1 MSALLNVADVDAGY
15 GDFQAL
21 FGIDLVVDEGE
32 LLALVGAN
40 GAGKST
46 LLRTIVGALK
56 PFGGTVR
63 FAGEDVT
70 AEPDIRRARKG
81 IGLVPEG
88 RRLFPS
94 LTVEENLQV
103 GAATGRK
110 GPWDLAKV
118 YEAMP
123 LVADRRTRR
132 AARLSGGE
140 QQAVAIGRALMGNP
154 RLLLLDEVS
163 LGLAP
168 LVVDQLYTALPG
180 IRAERHDGGPRRT
193 GPQPHARRGGP
204 YRLRP
209 GRAHRAHRAR
219 RPAHPRAGDR
229 RLLRHR
235 HSPGGDFLMTWVNA
249 IVQGMLLG
257 GIFAMAAAGLSL
269 IFGVMRIANLAHG
282 DLMILGGYV
291 ASVAAAHYGVPVPLT
306 VLVSMTA
313 VGALGYLV
321 QRSMLD
327 RAMSLG
333 ELTPMLVTFGIS
345 LIIPNVLVQ
354 VFSNDAQPLSTGS
367 LGTASIDLGGGLAI
381 GWFPLITVMAAVAV
395 LTALHLFLH
404 RTQPGRVVRA
414 TADDRTTVRLM
425 GVDNRRIYAL
435 TSVIAFAT
443 VALAGSLYTMRQG
456 GVTPY
461 EGQLTVLF
469 AFETVIIGGLGSL
482 WGTLAGGMVLGI
494 AQSVGAQISPDL
506 PLLAGH
512 LVFLLILVVRPQ
524 GLFGRSVLA

>member
-1 MSALLNVADVDAGY
+1 
-15 GDFQAL
+15 
-21 FGIDLVVDEGE
+21 
-32 LLALVGAN
+32 
-40 GAGKST
+40 
-46 LLRTIVGALK
+46 
-56 PFGGTVR
+56 
-63 FAGEDVT
+63 
-70 AEPDIRRARKG
+70 
-81 IGLVPEG
+81 
-88 RRLFPS
+88 
-94 LTVEENLQV
+94 
-103 GAATGRK
+103 
-110 GPWDLAKV
+110 
-118 YEAMP
+118 
-123 LVADRRTRR
+123 
-132 AARLSGGE
+132 
-140 QQAVAIGRALMGNP
+140 
-154 RLLLLDEVS
+154 
-163 LGLAP
+163 
-168 LVVDQLYTALPG
+168 
-180 IRAERHDGGPRRT
+180 
-193 GPQPHARRGGP
+193 
-204 YRLRP
+204 
-209 GRAHRAHRAR
+209 
-219 RPAHPRAGDR
+219 
-229 RLLRHR
+229 
-235 HSPGGDFLMTWVNA
+235 MTWVNA

-291 ASVAAAHYGVPVPLT
+291 ASVAAAHYGVPVPVT
-306 VLVSMTA
+306 VLVSMIA

-345 LIIPNVLVQ
+345 LTIPNVLVQ
-354 VFSNDAQPLSTGS
+354 MFSNDAQPLSTGS

-381 GWFPLITVMAAVAV
+381 GWFPLITVVAAVAV

-404 RTQPGRVVRA
+404 RTQPGRIVRA

-524 GLFGRSVLA
+524 GLFGRSVPA

>member
-1 MSALLNVADVDAGY
+1 
-15 GDFQAL
+15 
-21 FGIDLVVDEGE
+21 
-32 LLALVGAN
+32 
-40 GAGKST
+40 
-46 LLRTIVGALK
+46 
-56 PFGGTVR
+56 
-63 FAGEDVT
+63 
-70 AEPDIRRARKG
+70 
-81 IGLVPEG
+81 
-88 RRLFPS
+88 
-94 LTVEENLQV
+94 
-103 GAATGRK
+103 
-110 GPWDLAKV
+110 
-118 YEAMP
+118 
-123 LVADRRTRR
+123 
-132 AARLSGGE
+132 
-140 QQAVAIGRALMGNP
+140 
-154 RLLLLDEVS
+154 
-163 LGLAP
+163 
-168 LVVDQLYTALPG
+168 
-180 IRAERHDGGPRRT
+180 
-193 GPQPHARRGGP
+193 
-204 YRLRP
+204 
-209 GRAHRAHRAR
+209 
-219 RPAHPRAGDR
+219 
-229 RLLRHR
+229 
-235 HSPGGDFLMTWVNA
+235 MTWINA

-321 QRSMLD
+321 QRSLLD

-381 GWFPLITVMAAVAV
+381 GWFPLITVVAAVAV
-395 LTALHLFLH
+395 LTTLHLFLH
-404 RTQPGRVVRA
+404 RTQPGRIVRA

-524 GLFGRSVLA
+524 GLFGRSVPA

>member
-1 MSALLNVADVDAGY
+1 
-15 GDFQAL
+15 
-21 FGIDLVVDEGE
+21 
-32 LLALVGAN
+32 
-40 GAGKST
+40 
-46 LLRTIVGALK
+46 
-56 PFGGTVR
+56 
-63 FAGEDVT
+63 
-70 AEPDIRRARKG
+70 
-81 IGLVPEG
+81 
-88 RRLFPS
+88 
-94 LTVEENLQV
+94 
-103 GAATGRK
+103 
-110 GPWDLAKV
+110 
-118 YEAMP
+118 
-123 LVADRRTRR
+123 
-132 AARLSGGE
+132 
-140 QQAVAIGRALMGNP
+140 
-154 RLLLLDEVS
+154 
-163 LGLAP
+163 
-168 LVVDQLYTALPG
+168 
-180 IRAERHDGGPRRT
+180 
-193 GPQPHARRGGP
+193 
-204 YRLRP
+204 
-209 GRAHRAHRAR
+209 
-219 RPAHPRAGDR
+219 
-229 RLLRHR
+229 
-235 HSPGGDFLMTWVNA
+235 MTWINA

-269 IFGVMRIANLAHG
+269 NFGVMRIANLAHG

-321 QRSMLD
+321 QRSLLD
-327 RAMSLG
+327 RAMGLG

-381 GWFPLITVMAAVAV
+381 GWFPLITVVAAVAV
-395 LTALHLFLH
+395 LTVLHLFLH
-404 RTQPGRVVRA
+404 RTQPGRIVRA
-414 TADDRTTVRLM
+414 TADDRITVRLM

-443 VALAGSLYTMRQG
+443 VALAGALYTMRQG